1 MFVDWVPGSV
11 ALISPQILLKIQY
24 LGLSKSKGLET
35 QGGGKSSQIY
45 YKKPHTH
52 IHLLKRLY
60 QATKLLIEG
69 CGDIIISEDI
79 ISEHF
84 ALHLTIILWHNKL

>member
-35 QGGGKSSQIY
+35 QGGGESPQIY
-45 YKKPHTH
+45 YKKP
-52 IHLLKRLY
+52 
-60 QATKLLIEG
+60 
-69 CGDIIISEDI
+69 
-79 ISEHF
+79 
-84 ALHLTIILWHNKL
+84 